1 MHQLIS
7 ILRVAAVAMLMAF
20 SLQAYPNAMTL
31 LGGSTQGHQC
41 FTTAKMIAEGNF
53 RKLADSEPCTIALK
67 EEAMS
72 RRDRAATF
80 LNRGLIRA
88 ANSDFE
94 GAHDDYD
101 EAIKVN
107 PDIEAIVHINRGN
120 SYYMQQQYQ
129 FALESYSTAIE
140 MDVKQM
146 HVAVHNQAMVYE
158 KLGDLE
164 AAEAG
169 FMKALEMVQGWET
182 AQRRLDRVRE
192 KIREKKE
199 KAKAQ

>member
-1 MHQLIS
+1 
-7 ILRVAAVAMLMAF
+7 
-20 SLQAYPNAMTL
+20 
-31 LGGSTQGHQC
+31 
-41 FTTAKMIAEGNF
+41 
-53 RKLADSEPCTIALK
+53 
-67 EEAMS
+67 
-72 RRDRAATF
+72 
-80 LNRGLIRA
+80 
-88 ANSDFE
+88 
-94 GAHDDYD
+94 
-101 EAIKVN
+101 
-107 PDIEAIVHINRGN
+107 
-120 SYYMQQQYQ
+120 
-129 FALESYSTAIE
+129 

-169 FMKALEMVQGWET
+169 FMKALEMVEGWET